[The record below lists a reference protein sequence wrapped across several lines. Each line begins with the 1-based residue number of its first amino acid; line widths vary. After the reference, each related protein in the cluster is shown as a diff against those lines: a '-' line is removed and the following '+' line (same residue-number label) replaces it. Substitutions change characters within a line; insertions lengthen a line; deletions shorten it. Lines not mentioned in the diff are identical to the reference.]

1 MLFIIIFII
10 TLLIIIYIFTNSFNE
25 RLALTINLK
34 LKSKNLFIY
43 LSSLCLFL
51 LSSILYYELGSP
63 FIDVNKLYMAKE
75 KLIKKTM
82 IQEKNKKEDL
92 KIFEELV
99 YKSKKNPNNINILLD
114 LAATASRINKID
126 IEISTLTKIL
136 SIKSSPK
143 LKSLLAQ
150 AIVRKADGQVTS
162 KAQIL
167 INQALSENSTDP
179 GANFLNGLLQSQ
191 IGNEKKAFEIWT
203 KLYRNTSTND
213 AWEKDLVINIRS
225 AAKNLGISDKV
236 LNNNLKKKLKTNSPI
251 ANEILNLNE
260 KDQKIRINQ
269 MVEQLASRLTKN
281 KNDLDGWIKLYKS
294 YKVLNYRDKAINAL
308 RTATKISPENLNLK
322 QILLKELLPPEKE
335 PIFSAE
341 IEQLVNEILANEP
354 KNINALFFRG
364 LRAFKEGENKI
375 AIENW
380 TLLLDQIPP
389 GSQMALEL
397 LKKINNL
404 KN

>member
-10 TLLIIIYIFTNSFNE
+10 TLLIIIYIFTNSFHE

-75 KLIKKTM
+75 KLIKKTI

-99 YKSKKNPNNINILLD
+99 YKSKENPNNLNILLD

-251 ANEILNLNE
+251 ANEILNLNK

-294 YKVLNYRDKAINAL
+294 YKVLNYQDKAIKAL

>member
-1 MLFIIIFII
+1 MLFIIIFVI

-75 KLIKKTM
+75 KLIKKTI

-99 YKSKKNPNNINILLD
+99 YKSKENPNNINILLD

-167 INQALSENSTDP
+167 INQALSENSRDP

-294 YKVLNYRDKAINAL
+294 YKVLDYQDKAINAL

>member
-1 MLFIIIFII
+1 MLFILIFAF
-10 TLLIIIYIFTNSFNE
+10 TFLLTIYIFKNSSHKTFIQIISL
-25 RLALTINLK
+25 RS
-34 LKSKNLFIY
+34 KSKKLFFY
-43 LSSLCLFL
+43 LSGFFLFF
-51 LSSILYYELGSP
+51 LSSILYYQLGSP
-63 FIDVNKLYMAKE
+63 FINMNELHIAKE
-75 KLIKKTM
+75 KLIKKTI
-82 IQEKNKKEDL
+82 IQDSKTKEDL
-92 KIFEELV
+92 KTFEELV
-99 YKSKKNPNNINILLD
+99 YKSEKNPNNLTILLD

-150 AIVRKADGQVTS
+150 AIVRKADGQVTP

-167 INQALSENSTDP
+167 INQALSENSMDP

-203 KLYRNTSTND
+203 KLYRNTSTDD
-213 AWEKDLVINIRS
+213 AWEKDLLINIRS
-225 AAKNLGISDKV
+225 AAKNLGISDKI
-236 LNNNLKKKLKTNSPI
+236 LNSNLKKKLKTNSPI
-251 ANEILNLNE
+251 ANEILNLSE

-294 YKVLNYRDKAINAL
+294 YKVLNYQDKAINAL

-354 KNINALFFRG
+354 KNINALFFKG
-364 LRAFKEGENKI
+364 LRALKEGENEI

>member
-1 MLFIIIFII
+1 MLFIIIFVI

-75 KLIKKTM
+75 KLIKKTI

-99 YKSKKNPNNINILLD
+99 YKSKENPNNINILLD

-167 INQALSENSTDP
+167 INQALSENSADP

-294 YKVLNYRDKAINAL
+294 YKVLDYQDKAINAL

>member
-34 LKSKNLFIY
+34 LRSKNLFIY

-75 KLIKKTM
+75 KLIKKTI

-99 YKSKKNPNNINILLD
+99 YKSKENPNNINILLD

-294 YKVLNYRDKAINAL
+294 YKVLDYQDKAINAL

>member
-1 MLFIIIFII
+1 MLFIIIFVI
-10 TLLIIIYIFTNSFNE
+10 TLLIIIYIFTNSFHE

-75 KLIKKTM
+75 KLIKKTI

-99 YKSKKNPNNINILLD
+99 YKSKENPNNINILLD

-294 YKVLNYRDKAINAL
+294 YKVLNYQDKAINAL

-354 KNINALFFRG
+354 KNINALFFKG
-364 LRAFKEGENKI
+364 LRALKEGENKI

>member
-75 KLIKKTM
+75 KLIKKTI

-99 YKSKKNPNNINILLD
+99 YKSKENPNNINILLD

-294 YKVLNYRDKAINAL
+294 YKVLNYQDKAINAL

-354 KNINALFFRG
+354 KNINALFFKG
-364 LRAFKEGENKI
+364 LRALKEGENEI

>member
-75 KLIKKTM
+75 KLIKKTI

-99 YKSKKNPNNINILLD
+99 YKSKENPNNLNILLD

-294 YKVLNYRDKAINAL
+294 YKVLDYQDKAINAL

>member
-75 KLIKKTM
+75 KLIKKTI

-99 YKSKKNPNNINILLD
+99 YKSKENPNNINILLD

-294 YKVLNYRDKAINAL
+294 YKVLNYQDKAINAL

-341 IEQLVNEILANEP
+341 IEQLVNEILGNEP

>member
-75 KLIKKTM
+75 KLIKKTI

-99 YKSKKNPNNINILLD
+99 YKSKEHPNNINILLD

-225 AAKNLGISDKV
+225 AAKNLGISEKV

-294 YKVLNYRDKAINAL
+294 YKVLNYQDKAINAL

-354 KNINALFFRG
+354 KNINALFFKG
-364 LRAFKEGENKI
+364 LRALKEGENEI

>member
-75 KLIKKTM
+75 KLIKKTI

-99 YKSKKNPNNINILLD
+99 YKSKENPNNINILLD

-294 YKVLNYRDKAINAL
+294 YKVLDYQDKAINAL

-354 KNINALFFRG
+354 KNINALFFKG
-364 LRAFKEGENKI
+364 LRALKEGENKI

>member
-1 MLFIIIFII
+1 MLFIIIFVI
-10 TLLIIIYIFTNSFNE
+10 TLLIIIYIFTNSFHE

-75 KLIKKTM
+75 KLIKKTI

-99 YKSKKNPNNINILLD
+99 YKSKANPNNLNILLD

-294 YKVLNYRDKAINAL
+294 YKVLDYQDKAINAL

>member
-1 MLFIIIFII
+1 MLFIIIFVI
-10 TLLIIIYIFTNSFNE
+10 TLLIIIYIFTNSFHE

-75 KLIKKTM
+75 KLIKKTI

-99 YKSKKNPNNINILLD
+99 YKSKENPNNINILLD

-294 YKVLNYRDKAINAL
+294 YKVLDYQDKAINAL

-364 LRAFKEGENKI
+364 LRALKEGENKI

>member
-1 MLFIIIFII
+1 MLFIIIFVI
-10 TLLIIIYIFTNSFNE
+10 TLLIIIYIFTNSFHE

-75 KLIKKTM
+75 KLIKKTI

-99 YKSKKNPNNINILLD
+99 YKSKENPNNINILLD

-136 SIKSSPK
+136 SIKSTPK

-294 YKVLNYRDKAINAL
+294 YKVLDYQDKAINAL

>member
-1 MLFIIIFII
+1 MLFIIIFVI
-10 TLLIIIYIFTNSFNE
+10 TLLIIIYIFTNSFHE

-75 KLIKKTM
+75 KLIKKTI

-99 YKSKKNPNNINILLD
+99 YKSKENPNNINILLD

-294 YKVLNYRDKAINAL
+294 YKVLNYQDKATDAL

-364 LRAFKEGENKI
+364 LRALKEGENEI

>member
-1 MLFIIIFII
+1 MLFIIIFFI
-10 TLLIIIYIFTNSFNE
+10 TILLSIYIFKKLPDE
-25 RLALTINLK
+25 KLTPIVSITS
-34 LKSKNLFIY
+34 KSKKIVLYLFGFF
-43 LSSLCLFL
+43 LFSTSSM
-51 LSSILYYELGSP
+51 IYYEIGSP
-63 FIDVNKLYMAKE
+63 FIDMNELYISKE
-75 KLIKKTM
+75 KLIQKT
-82 IQEKNKKEDL
+82 IDQDKIKKEDL
-92 KIFEELV
+92 KKFEELV
-99 YKSKKNPNNINILLD
+99 HKSNKNPNNINILLK
-114 LAATASRINKID
+114 LAATASRINRID
-126 IEISTLTKIL
+126 IEVSTLTKIL
-136 SIKSSPK
+136 SIKSTPK

-167 INQALSENSTDP
+167 INQALSENPMDP
-179 GANFLNGLLQSQ
+179 GANFLNGLAQSQ

-203 KLYRNTSTND
+203 KLYRNTSSDD
-213 AWEKDLVINIRS
+213 AWEKDLEINIRS

-294 YKVLNYRDKAINAL
+294 YKVLDYQDKAINAL

-354 KNINALFFRG
+354 KNINALFFKG
-364 LRAFKEGENKI
+364 LRALKEGENEI

>member
-75 KLIKKTM
+75 KLIKKTI

-99 YKSKKNPNNINILLD
+99 YKSKENPNNINILLD

-167 INQALSENSTDP
+167 INQALSENSKDP

-260 KDQKIRINQ
+260 KNQKIRINQ

-294 YKVLNYRDKAINAL
+294 YKVLNYQDKAINAL

-364 LRAFKEGENKI
+364 LKAFKEGENKI

>member
-75 KLIKKTM
+75 KLIKKTI

-99 YKSKKNPNNINILLD
+99 YKSKQNPNNINILLD

-150 AIVRKADGQVTS
+150 AIVRKSDGQVTS

-294 YKVLNYRDKAINAL
+294 YKVLDYQDKAINAL

>member
-1 MLFIIIFII
+1 MLFIIIFVI
-10 TLLIIIYIFTNSFNE
+10 TLLIIIYIFTNSFHE

-51 LSSILYYELGSP
+51 LSSILYYKLGSP

-75 KLIKKTM
+75 KLIKKTI

-99 YKSKKNPNNINILLD
+99 YKSKENPNNINILLD

-150 AIVRKADGQVTS
+150 AIVRKADGQVTP

-203 KLYRNTSTND
+203 KLYRNTFTND

-294 YKVLNYRDKAINAL
+294 YKVLNYQDKAINAL

>member
-43 LSSLCLFL
+43 LSGFCLFL
-51 LSSILYYELGSP
+51 LTSNLYYELGSP

-75 KLIKKTM
+75 KLIKKTI

-99 YKSKKNPNNINILLD
+99 YKSKENPNNINILLD

-203 KLYRNTSTND
+203 KLYRNTSTYD

-225 AAKNLGISDKV
+225 AAKNLGISEKV

-294 YKVLNYRDKAINAL
+294 YKVLNSQDKAINAL

>member
-1 MLFIIIFII
+1 MLFIIIFVI
-10 TLLIIIYIFTNSFNE
+10 TLLIIIYIFTNSFHE

-63 FIDVNKLYMAKE
+63 FIDVKKLYMAKE
-75 KLIKKTM
+75 KLIKKTI

-99 YKSKKNPNNINILLD
+99 YKSKQNPNNINILLD

-225 AAKNLGISDKV
+225 AAKNLGISEKV

-281 KNDLDGWIKLYKS
+281 KDDLDGWIKLYKS
-294 YKVLNYRDKAINAL
+294 YKVLDYQDKAINAL

>member
-1 MLFIIIFII
+1 MLFIIIFVI
-10 TLLIIIYIFTNSFNE
+10 TLLIIIYIFTNSFHE

-75 KLIKKTM
+75 KLIKKTI

-99 YKSKKNPNNINILLD
+99 YKSKENPNNINILLD

-225 AAKNLGISDKV
+225 AAKNLGISEKV
-236 LNNNLKKKLKTNSPI
+236 LNNNLKKKLKTNSPV

-294 YKVLNYRDKAINAL
+294 YKVLNYQDKAINAL

-364 LRAFKEGENKI
+364 LRAFKQGENKI

-380 TLLLDQIPP
+380 NLLLDQIPP

>member
-1 MLFIIIFII
+1 MLFIIIFVI
-10 TLLIIIYIFTNSFNE
+10 TLLIIIYIFTNSFHE

-75 KLIKKTM
+75 KLIKKTI

-114 LAATASRINKID
+114 LAATASRVNKID

-294 YKVLNYRDKAINAL
+294 YKVLDYQDKAINAL

>member
-75 KLIKKTM
+75 KLIKKTI

-99 YKSKKNPNNINILLD
+99 YKSKENPNNINILLD

-167 INQALSENSTDP
+167 INQALSENSSDP

-294 YKVLNYRDKAINAL
+294 YKVLDYQDKAINAL
-308 RTATKISPENLNLK
+308 RNATKISPENLNLK

-364 LRAFKEGENKI
+364 LRAFKQGENKI

>member
-1 MLFIIIFII
+1 MLFIIIFVI
-10 TLLIIIYIFTNSFNE
+10 TLLIIIYIFTNSFHE

-75 KLIKKTM
+75 KLIKKTI

-99 YKSKKNPNNINILLD
+99 YKSKQNPNNINILLD

-150 AIVRKADGQVTS
+150 AIVRKADGQVTP

-203 KLYRNTSTND
+203 KLYRNTFTND

-294 YKVLNYRDKAINAL
+294 YKVLDYQDKAINAL

>member
-1 MLFIIIFII
+1 MLFIIIFVI
-10 TLLIIIYIFTNSFNE
+10 TLLIIIYIFTNSFHE

-34 LKSKNLFIY
+34 SKSKNLFIY

-75 KLIKKTM
+75 KLIKKTI

-99 YKSKKNPNNINILLD
+99 YKSKENPNNINILLD

-294 YKVLNYRDKAINAL
+294 YKVLNYQDKAINAL

>member
-1 MLFIIIFII
+1 MLFIIIFVI
-10 TLLIIIYIFTNSFNE
+10 TLLIIIYIFTNSFHE

-75 KLIKKTM
+75 KLIKKTI

-99 YKSKKNPNNINILLD
+99 YKSKENPNNINILLD

-294 YKVLNYRDKAINAL
+294 YKVLDYQDKAINAL

-354 KNINALFFRG
+354 KNINALFFKG
-364 LRAFKEGENKI
+364 LRALKEGENEI

>member
-1 MLFIIIFII
+1 MLFIIIFVI
-10 TLLIIIYIFTNSFNE
+10 TLLIIIYIFTNSIHE

-75 KLIKKTM
+75 KLIKKTI

-99 YKSKKNPNNINILLD
+99 YKSKQNPNNINILLD

-167 INQALSENSTDP
+167 INQALSESSTDP
-179 GANFLNGLLQSQ
+179 GANFLNGLHQSQ

-225 AAKNLGISDKV
+225 AAKNLGISEKV

-294 YKVLNYRDKAINAL
+294 YKVLNYQDKAINAL

>member
-1 MLFIIIFII
+1 MLFIIIFVI
-10 TLLIIIYIFTNSFNE
+10 TLLIIIYIFTNSFHE

-75 KLIKKTM
+75 KLIKKTI

-99 YKSKKNPNNINILLD
+99 YKSKENPNNINILLD

-225 AAKNLGISDKV
+225 AAKNLGISEKV

-294 YKVLNYRDKAINAL
+294 YKVLNYQDKAINAL

>member
-1 MLFIIIFII
+1 MLFIIIFVI
-10 TLLIIIYIFTNSFNE
+10 TLLIIIYIFTNSFHE

-63 FIDVNKLYMAKE
+63 FIDVNKLYIAKE
-75 KLIKKTM
+75 KLIKKTI
-82 IQEKNKKEDL
+82 IQEKNKEEDL

-99 YKSKKNPNNINILLD
+99 YKSKENPNNINILLD

-150 AIVRKADGQVTS
+150 AIVRKADGQVTP

-294 YKVLNYRDKAINAL
+294 YKVLNYQDKAINAL

-322 QILLKELLPPEKE
+322 KILLKELLPPEKE

-354 KNINALFFRG
+354 KNINALFFKG
-364 LRAFKEGENKI
+364 LRALKEGENEI

>member
-75 KLIKKTM
+75 KLIKKTI

-99 YKSKKNPNNINILLD
+99 YKSKENPNNINILLD

-150 AIVRKADGQVTS
+150 AIVRKADGQVTP

-225 AAKNLGISDKV
+225 AAKNLGISEKV

-294 YKVLNYRDKAINAL
+294 YKVLNYQDKAINAL

>member
-1 MLFIIIFII
+1 MLFIIIFVI
-10 TLLIIIYIFTNSFNE
+10 TLLIIIYIFTNSFHE

-75 KLIKKTM
+75 KLIKKTI

-99 YKSKKNPNNINILLD
+99 YKSKENPNNINILLD

-236 LNNNLKKKLKTNSPI
+236 LNNNLKKKLKINSPI

-294 YKVLNYRDKAINAL
+294 YKVLNYQDKAINAL

-364 LRAFKEGENKI
+364 LRAFKEGENEI

-389 GSQMALEL
+389 GSKMALEL

>member
-63 FIDVNKLYMAKE
+63 FIDVNKLYIAKE
-75 KLIKKTM
+75 KLIKKTI

-99 YKSKKNPNNINILLD
+99 YKSKENPNNINILLD

-294 YKVLNYRDKAINAL
+294 YKVLNYQDKAINAL

>member
-1 MLFIIIFII
+1 MLFIIIFVI
-10 TLLIIIYIFTNSFNE
+10 TLLIIIYIFTNSFHE
-25 RLALTINLK
+25 ILALTINLK

-75 KLIKKTM
+75 KLIKKTI

-99 YKSKKNPNNINILLD
+99 YKSKENPNNINILLD

-294 YKVLNYRDKAINAL
+294 YKVLDYQDKAINAL

-341 IEQLVNEILANEP
+341 IEQLVNEILADEP
-354 KNINALFFRG
+354 KNINALFFKG
-364 LRAFKEGENKI
+364 LRALKEGENKI

>member
-1 MLFIIIFII
+1 MLFILIFVI
-10 TLLIIIYIFTNSFNE
+10 TLLIIIYIFTNSFHE

-75 KLIKKTM
+75 KLIKKTI

-99 YKSKKNPNNINILLD
+99 YKSKENPNNINILLD

-294 YKVLNYRDKAINAL
+294 YKVLNYQDKAINAL

-354 KNINALFFRG
+354 KNINALFFKG
-364 LRAFKEGENKI
+364 LRALKEGENKI

>member
-1 MLFIIIFII
+1 MLFIIIFVI
-10 TLLIIIYIFTNSFNE
+10 TLLIIIYIFTNSFHE

-63 FIDVNKLYMAKE
+63 FIDLNKLQMAKV
-75 KLIKKTM
+75 KLIKKTI

-99 YKSKKNPNNINILLD
+99 YKLKENPNNLNILLD

-294 YKVLNYRDKAINAL
+294 YKVLNYQDKAINAL

-354 KNINALFFRG
+354 KNINALFFKG
-364 LRAFKEGENKI
+364 LRALKEGENKI

>member
-75 KLIKKTM
+75 KLIKKTI

-99 YKSKKNPNNINILLD
+99 YKSKENPNNLNILLD

-294 YKVLNYRDKAINAL
+294 YKVLNYQDKAINAL